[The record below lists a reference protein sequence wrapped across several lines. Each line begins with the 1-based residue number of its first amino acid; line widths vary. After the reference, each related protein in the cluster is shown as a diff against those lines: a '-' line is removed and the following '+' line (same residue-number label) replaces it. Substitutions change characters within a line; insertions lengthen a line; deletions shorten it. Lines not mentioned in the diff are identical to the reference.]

1 MAEPD
6 ELYTLRA
13 QYWLGHYTLA
23 LDKAKNASCKPMPP
37 HLKNEREELVL
48 RCYLGL
54 KQIRFDLRHQA
65 VESPVLEQNRYLLKQ
80 SYWQKVWK
88 SQPLVPFGSS
98 VLHSFIIFRF
108 TPR

>member
-6 ELYTLRA
+6 EQYTLRA

-23 LDKAKNASCKPMPP
+23 LDKAKNASCKAMPP
-37 HLKNEREELVL
+37 HLKNEQLVL

-54 KQIRFDLRHQA
+54 KRIRFDLHQA
-65 VESPVLEQNRYLLKQ
+65 VESPTKLLAESLEEPALGTFRVVFYI
-80 SYWQKVWK
+80 
-88 SQPLVPFGSS
+88 PF
-98 VLHSFIIFRF
+98 LFFIFQF